1 MGQHKKGLSN
11 AANPLGLYEIKLQAQ
26 QFPVRRGGLQSASP
40 CASQELSCCC
50 FSFSRTLFITRAR
63 RQHMEQMNAACTSHC
78 VSKLLQ
84 FHTAGS
90 QQRFFFFH
98 LYSVHALPPWQ
109 HSGTTDFLTWQAI
122 FEKSI
127 TSCSEDQCYF
137 NIIYLDFFVH
147 YFHESA
153 VIVLH
158 LFFSFFQGSSISFSM
173 ANFSFYKPTDLQ
185 VHLCVLFSADKMLFL
200 VPENMGSNGETKQS
214 IKQIFYLH
222 FYTY

>member
-1 MGQHKKGLSN
+1 MCL
-11 AANPLGLYEIKLQAQ
+11 LGTQLLLFFFFQDSVYH
-26 QFPVRRGGLQSASP
+26 QSKAVAHGIDECSLHF
-40 CASQELSCCC
+40 ALC
-50 FSFSRTLFITRAR
+50 FKVVIV
-63 RQHMEQMNAACTSHC
+63 SHRWK
-78 VSKLLQ
+78 STKI
-84 FHTAGS
+84 
-90 QQRFFFFH
+90 FFFH